1 MRPRACV
8 ASPPLVFPH
17 SFLPNAAFFAV
28 GCVAAVYLLRT
39 GMAVFG
45 ALLLAGVAL
54 CADLALVA
62 RFAFDAQGPWFGVG
76 LWGMQALTLLACAW
90 LAAALSR
97 RRWSSDAK
105 QKDELL
111 RLAMQSYLCGEHDAA
126 RALYARVRRA
136 DPWDLGARI
145 GLANVAWRQGRPA
158 AARRQLTIAR
168 QLDRDA
174 RHGDLIDEQIRRIA
188 GGANRSGGTR
198 DGRTS

>member
-1 MRPRACV
+1 
-8 ASPPLVFPH
+8 VFPH

-76 LWGMQALTLLACAW
+76 LWGMQGLTLLACAW
-90 LAAALSR
+90 LATALSR
-97 RRWSSDAK
+97 RRWSNDAK

-111 RLAMQSYLCGEHDAA
+111 RLAMQSYLRGEHDAA

-136 DPWDLGARI
+136 DPWDFSARI
-145 GLANVAWRQGRPA
+145 GLANIAWREGQPA
-158 AARRQLTIAR
+158 AARRQLAIAR
-168 QLDRDA
+168 RLDLDGKN
-174 RHGDLIDEQIRRIA
+174 GDLIDELLRRVGSA
-188 GGANRSGGTR
+188 AKRSGGTR
-198 DGRTS
+198 GERTA